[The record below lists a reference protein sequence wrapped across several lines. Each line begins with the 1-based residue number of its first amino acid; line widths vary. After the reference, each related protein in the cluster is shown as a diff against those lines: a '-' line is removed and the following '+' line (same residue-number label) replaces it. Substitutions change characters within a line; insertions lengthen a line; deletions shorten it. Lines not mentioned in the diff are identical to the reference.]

1 MFVHRPPSP
10 LTESTHMYSCIKE
23 KFARFAT
30 SEEGASAIEYG
41 LIAGLIGALIIVAV
55 TGIGGSVS
63 TFFTDICTSLGGC
76 A

>member
-1 MFVHRPPSP
+1 M
-10 LTESTHMYSCIKE
+10 IKQF
-23 KFARFAT
+23 KAKITRFND

-55 TGIGGSVS
+55 TGIGTSVQ
-63 TFFTDICTSLGGC
+63 TFFTTICTSLGGC